1 MELSSPLFE
10 GLAIVNEVGFSLY
23 PALVKSVPT
32 NLDTQ
37 VFARHLVFVII
48 SLFITPQNLL
58 TEVFT
63 PSLNNLFHFG
73 VMGTLATA
81 ILQLSY
87 FGFEELP
94 LDLSMPIYY
103 SYPWL
108 IIGFAALGFKRKQ
121 PLKFLPFLVI
131 AYIVM
136 IATFK
141 PNMEKIKKI
150 TDLPEEKRKTKYL
163 ALFCLVAATVLVGVM
178 FLLYQSG
185 FETVGTGSIRNH
197 LGGLVLMLGYFI
209 YNKISPDL
217 NLATWAK
224 LLFFN
229 GAIGYL
235 SFLFRVNSM
244 KFVPEI
250 YYGIFVFIGTI
261 LAYLIAERYPE
272 LRRKEAKDFDA

>member
-10 GLAIVNEVGFSLY
+10 GLATLNEVGFSLY

-32 NLDTQ
+32 TLNTQ
-37 VFARHLVFVII
+37 VFARHFVFVLI
-48 SLFITPQNLL
+48 SLFITPSNLL
-58 TEVFT
+58 VEVFSPT
-63 PSLNNLFHFG
+63 LNNAFHYLL
-73 VMGTLATA
+73 MGGISTG

-103 SYPWL
+103 SYPWI
-108 IIGFAALGFKRKQ
+108 IIGFAIFAFERTQ
-121 PLKFLPFLVI
+121 PLKFLPYLIV

-136 IATFK
+136 IMAFK

-150 TDLPEEKRKTKYL
+150 TELPETKRNTKYL
-163 ALFCLVAATVLVGVM
+163 AIASLFGATFLVGVM
-178 FLLYQSG
+178 FILYQSG

-197 LGGLVLMLGYFI
+197 LGGLLLMTGYFI

-217 NLATWAK
+217 DWAVWSK

-229 GAIGYL
+229 GVIGYL

-250 YYGIFVFIGTI
+250 YYGIFVFIGTVI
-261 LAYLIAERYPE
+261 AYYIAKQYPH
-272 LRRKEAKDFDA
+272 LQRKESKDFS

>member
-10 GLAIVNEVGFSLY
+10 GLATINEVGFSLY

-32 NLDTQ
+32 TLNTQ
-37 VFARHLVFVII
+37 IFARHFVFVLI
-48 SLFITPQNLL
+48 SLFITPSNLL
-58 TEVFT
+58 VEVFSPT
-63 PSLNNLFHFG
+63 LNNAFHYLL
-73 VMGTLATA
+73 MGGISTS

-103 SYPWL
+103 SYPWI
-108 IIGFAALGFKRKQ
+108 IIGFAIFAFERTQ
-121 PLKFLPFLVI
+121 PLKFLPYFI
-131 AYIVM
+131 AAYIAM
-136 IATFK
+136 IIAFK

-150 TDLPEEKRKTKYL
+150 TDLPEPKRTTKYL
-163 ALFCLVAATVLVGVM
+163 AIAALFAATCLVGVM
-178 FLLYQSG
+178 FILYQSG

-197 LGGLVLMLGYFI
+197 LGGLLIMIGYFL

-217 NLATWAK
+217 DLAVWSK

-229 GAIGYL
+229 GVIGYL

-261 LAYLIAERYPE
+261 IAYYIAKQYQH
-272 LRRKEAKDFDA
+272 LQRKEGRDFS